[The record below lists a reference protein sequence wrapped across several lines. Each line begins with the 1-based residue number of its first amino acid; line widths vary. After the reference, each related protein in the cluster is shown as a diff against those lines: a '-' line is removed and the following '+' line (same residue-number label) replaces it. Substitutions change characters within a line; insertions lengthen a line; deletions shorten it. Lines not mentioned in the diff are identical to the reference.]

1 VVREQPKIGRNE
13 RITIKNVMSGEEKVV
28 KYKQAIP
35 LIEKG
40 DWVLN

>member
-1 VVREQPKIGRNE
+1 VS
-13 RITIKNVMSGEEKVV
+13 IKNVISGETKTL

-40 DWVLN
+40 DWVLTANKVQS

>member
-1 VVREQPKIGRNE
+1 
-13 RITIKNVMSGEEKVV
+13 MSGEEQEL

-40 DWVLN
+40 EWVLVK

>member
-1 VVREQPKIGRNE
+1 
-13 RITIKNVMSGEEKVV
+13 MSGDEKVV

-40 DWVLN
+40 EYVLINK